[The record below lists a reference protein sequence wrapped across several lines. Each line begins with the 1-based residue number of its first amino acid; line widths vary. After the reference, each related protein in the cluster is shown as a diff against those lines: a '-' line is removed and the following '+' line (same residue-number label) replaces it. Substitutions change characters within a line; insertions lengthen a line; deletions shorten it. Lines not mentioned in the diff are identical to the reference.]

1 MSLSERSQSSE
12 ANESEESVKACLEDM
27 IVAWVAGMKDCR
39 ECGRRAGP

>member
-27 IVAWVAGMKDCR
+27 RSWLGSRV
-39 ECGRRAGP
+39 